1 MAPPRLDH
9 RERGRIARAFFLGA
23 VLLLLLAGCASAP
36 KGEVSIL
43 PSPQRQATHQVVGE
57 SIVASL
63 GGAAVTVRWLAA
75 TGVEQYFESKPGLL
89 YPWPREVWKLAPP
102 TVFLL
107 RVRNQ
112 TPEDVQFDPT
122 LAALVTQDGQRERPV
137 SYEEMYQHLEGT
149 EGAAARLQSLQAT
162 LLSRF
167 VVIPPGG
174 QREGLLVFPALG
186 PKAKHLLLEFAS
198 FYVGGR
204 VVPGLFEF
212 QVLRQQTK

>member
-1 MAPPRLDH
+1 VIPRVLEQ
-9 RERGRIARAFFLGA
+9 RKRGHVARAFFFA
-23 VLLLLLAGCASAP
+23 EVLLLLLAGCASAP
-36 KGEVSIL
+36 KGELAIL

-63 GGAAVTVRWLAA
+63 GGAAVMVRWLAP
-75 TGVEQYFESKPGLL
+75 TGVEQYFESKPGLV

-102 TVFLL
+102 TVFFL
-107 RVRNQ
+107 RIRNQ

-122 LAALVTQDGQRERPV
+122 LAALVTQDGRRERPV
-137 SYEEMYQHLEGT
+137 SYEEMYQHLAGA
-149 EGAAARLQSLQAT
+149 EGAGARLQSLQAT

-167 VVIPPGG
+167 VVIAPGG
-174 QREGLLVFPALG
+174 QREGLLVFPALS
-186 PKAKHLLLEFAS
+186 PEAKHLLLEFAS
-198 FYVGGR
+198 FYIGGR

>member
-1 MAPPRLDH
+1 MIPRVL
-9 RERGRIARAFFLGA
+9 EQRGRGHVARAFFFAA
-23 VLLLLLAGCASAP
+23 VLLLTGCASAR

-75 TGVEQYFESKPGLL
+75 AGVEQYFESKPGLV
-89 YPWPREVWKLAPP
+89 YPWPREIWKLAPP
-102 TVFLL
+102 TVFFL

-112 TPEDVQFDPT
+112 TPEEIQFDPT
-122 LAALVTQDGQRERPV
+122 LAALVTQDGRRERPV
-137 SYEEMYQHLEGT
+137 SYEEMYQRLEGA
-149 EGAAARLQSLQAT
+149 EGAGARLQSLQAT

-167 VVIPPGG
+167 VVIPPGS

-186 PKAKHLLLEFAS
+186 PEAKHLLLEFAS

>member
-1 MAPPRLDH
+1 MIRQVLKH
-9 RERGRIARAFFLGA
+9 RARGYGARALFFA
-23 VLLLLLAGCASAP
+23 VVLLLAGCATP
-36 KGEVSIL
+36 PRGEVIIR

-57 SIVASL
+57 TIVASL

-75 TGVEQYFESKPGLL
+75 TGVEQYFESKPGLV
-89 YPWPREVWKLAPP
+89 YPWPKEMWKMAPP

-112 TPEDVQFDPT
+112 TLDEVQFDPT
-122 LAALVTQDGQRERPV
+122 LAALVTQDGRRERPV

-149 EGAAARLQSLQAT
+149 EGSGARLQSLQAT

-174 QREGLLVFPALG
+174 QREGLLAFPTLG
-186 PKAKHLLLEFAS
+186 PEAKHLLLEFAS
-198 FYVGGR
+198 FFVGGR
-204 VVPGLFEF
+204 NVLGLFEF
-212 QVLRQQTK
+212 QVLREKTP

>member
-1 MAPPRLDH
+1 MT
-9 RERGRIARAFFLGA
+9 
-23 VLLLLLAGCASAP
+23 GCASAP

-75 TGVEQYFESKPGLL
+75 AGVEQYFESKPGLV

-102 TVFLL
+102 TVFFL

-122 LAALVTQDGQRERPV
+122 LTALVTQDGRRERPV
-137 SYEEMYQHLEGT
+137 SYEEMYQHLEGA
-149 EGAAARLQSLQAT
+149 EGAGARLQSLQAT

-167 VVIPPGG
+167 VVIAPGG

-186 PKAKHLLLEFAS
+186 PEAKHLLLEFAS

-204 VVPGLFEF
+204 IVPGLFEF